1 MLTSPGCRARVRTL
15 YIDPAAG
22 KPTRP
27 WHRRDT
33 RQHRIDGGA
42 LFIVDCDPIPRPLRM
57 LTAILRGC
65 ESVDFGDFDTSAFS
79 ADLGQAPRSVAHL
92 RMMVAGECRRHDIAY
107 RPFAHAETRR
117 RRCLTIRRNAMKLKP
132 GSRGHRKRLTMRRRP
147 RRIMSPRLGP
157 FEKRLHD

>member
-1 MLTSPGCRARVRTL
+1 MLTSPECRARAEHYTSIRQQES
-15 YIDPAAG
+15 
-22 KPTRP
+22 
-27 WHRRDT
+27 RRG
-33 RQHRIDGGA
+33 HG
-42 LFIVDCDPIPRPLRM
+42 IVAIRVSIGLMVVHYLSSTAIQYQRPLRM

-65 ESVDFGDFDTSAFS
+65 ESVDFGDS
-79 ADLGQAPRSVAHL
+79 GHL
-92 RMMVAGECRRHDIAY
+92 RMMVADECRGHDIAY
-107 RPFAHAETRR
+107 RPFSHAETRR